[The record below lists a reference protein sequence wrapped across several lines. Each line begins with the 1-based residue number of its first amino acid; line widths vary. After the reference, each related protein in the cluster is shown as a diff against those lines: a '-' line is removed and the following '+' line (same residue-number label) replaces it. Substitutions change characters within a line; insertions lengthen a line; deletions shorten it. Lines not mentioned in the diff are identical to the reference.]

1 MNMST
6 SVSEQV
12 VQTLEVIRDEEIAA
26 PIEVVFETI
35 LEQIGELNETPDGT
49 PLPIK
54 IEPWPGGRWFR
65 DLGNNTGH
73 LWGHVQAI
81 EAPTLLEIYGPLFMS
96 SPAISNVQYRL
107 TTERGATRLKF
118 SHRAMGQIA
127 PEHLD
132 GTKVNTGWGSL
143 IQRVRE
149 SAERRRKEM
158 K

>member
-1 MNMST
+1 MST

-35 LEQIGELNETPDGT
+35 LEQMGELNETPDGT
-49 PLPIK
+49 PLPMK

-73 LWGHVQAI
+73 LWGHVQSI
-81 EAPTLLEIYGPLFMS
+81 KAPTLLEIYGPLFIS

-149 SAERRRKEM
+149 SAEHRRKEM